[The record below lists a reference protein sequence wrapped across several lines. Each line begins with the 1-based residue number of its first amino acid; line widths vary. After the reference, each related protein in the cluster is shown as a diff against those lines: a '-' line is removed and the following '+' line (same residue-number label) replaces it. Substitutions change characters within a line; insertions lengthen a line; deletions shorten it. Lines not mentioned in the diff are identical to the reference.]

1 MTTLTDQEFIRYSR
15 HLLIPEVG
23 LTGQEKLKASSALII
38 GTGGLGSPI
47 ALYLSA
53 AGIGKIGLVDYDV
66 VDDSNLQRQIIHD
79 TNTLDTL
86 KVDSARARMIS
97 LNPHIQIN
105 TYNEP
110 FTAENAMRIASGYDI
125 IIDGSDNFPTRYLSN
140 DVAVFL
146 GIPNVYGSIYQ
157 FDGQASVF
165 YAKEGPCYRC
175 LFPTPPPPHLV
186 PSCAE
191 GGVLGVL
198 PGTIGSIQATE
209 AIKMLLGIGSSLVG
223 RLMLYNALEMSFDYV
238 KLKKNPQCPVCGE
251 NPSITELIDYEEFCG
266 VPGHHIDVMPSEW
279 DISAL
284 DLAKELKNSSLKNFS
299 PLLLDV
305 REPHEQKISNL
316 PNAKNIP
323 FGELASRLSELDTAQ
338 EIVVFCRTG
347 NRSLHA
353 IEILLGAGFRKLKNL
368 EGGINEWAEDVD
380 DSLPIY

>member
-1 MTTLTDQEFIRYSR
+1 MTTLSDKEFLRYSR

-23 LTGQEKLKASSALII
+23 LAGQEKLKASSVLLI

-47 ALYLSA
+47 ALYLAA
-53 AGIGKIGLVDYDV
+53 AGVGKIGLVDYDIV
-66 VDDSNLQRQIIHD
+66 EESNLQRQIIHEQSRVGK
-79 TNTLDTL
+79 L
-86 KVDSARARMIS
+86 KVESARERMLGI
-97 LNPHIQIN
+97 NPHIQVE
-105 TYNEP
+105 TYNEA
-110 FTAENAMRIASGYDI
+110 FTSANALQIAKGYDL

-146 GIPNVYGSIYQ
+146 GIPNIYGSIYQ

-175 LFPTPPPPHLV
+175 LFPAPPPPHLV

-209 AIKMLLGIGSSLVG
+209 AIKMLLGIGSPLVG
-223 RLMLYNALEMSFDYV
+223 KLLLYNALEMSFDHV
-238 KLKKNPQCPVCGE
+238 KLKKNPKCPVCGE

-266 VPGHHIDVMPSEW
+266 VPGHHTDEMPSEW

-284 DLAKELKNSSLKNFS
+284 ELAELMKKSD
-299 PLLLDV
+299 PVLLDV
-305 REPHEQKISNL
+305 RDSHELAISAI
-316 PNAKNIP
+316 PKAKNIP
-323 FGELASRLSELDTAQ
+323 FGELASRMSELDTAQ
-338 EIVVFCRTG
+338 EIVLFCRTG
-347 NRSLHA
+347 NRSLYA
-353 IEILLGAGFRKLKNL
+353 LELLLGAGFRKLKNL

-380 DSLPIY
+380 NNLPIY